1 MNGVFAHPGP
11 RRVGLNPSGSG
22 DDAKGA
28 VAAAL
33 HEGVARLPEDAKISG
48 HPLRVGGDKA
58 AQTVSVRIDFLLVV
72 KHPGHIVSR
81 VVEGDGKN
89 EVARHSPLHVD
100 TPPPPQIS
108 VFDTGREYSG
118 NRNRV
123 QVAGDEDACRRSGV
137 CSRRHRVAVSNDL
150 EVTGTSQRRLN
161 PVGKVLFVARHAVDI
176 AEKTRELDDTNI
188 DGERG
193 GGGGHASS
201 VSGAGVSAS
210 LVGMSAGFAHGY
222 GLQTIDSNGQVLDTW
237 FPEPKLGAAPEGFEP
252 RLVPSRLS
260 HLEGEDTLREVTRIG
275 VGIEIS
281 LDEAPASVSDA
292 YLRLHLLSHTLVLPN
307 TISLEGIFP
316 ILPIVAFTTRGPVSV
331 EVAEKKRIEL
341 QDAGAHII
349 AIDRFGPMTNY
360 VVPQGVRIADTSR
373 VRLGA
378 HLASGTTVMH
388 EGFVNFNAGTLG
400 HSMVEGR
407 ISQGVVVGDGSD
419 IGGGASIMGTLSGG
433 GKEVVSIGR
442 RCLLGANSGVGI
454 SLGDDCVVEAG
465 LYVTA
470 GTKITLFGDGEP
482 RAVKARELS
491 GSSGL
496 LFRRNS
502 ENGAVEALP
511 RNGVGVTL
519 NPALHGTD

>member
-1 MNGVFAHPGP
+1 M
-11 RRVGLNPSGSG
+11 GLNPTSS
-22 DDAKGA
+22 DHRPEGA

-33 HEGVARLPEDAKISG
+33 DTRVAWFAEDPKISH
-48 HPLRVGGDKA
+48 HPLGVGGNKVS
-58 AQTVSVRIDFLLVV
+58 QTVSVGVDFFLVI
-72 KHPGHIVSR
+72 KHPGDVVSG
-81 VVEGDGKN
+81 VIQCGSED
-89 EVARHSPLHVD
+89 EVACHSPLHVD
-100 TPPPPQIS
+100 TSPTPQVA
-108 VFDTGREYSG
+108 VFDAGRECSG
-118 NRNRV
+118 NRNGV
-123 QVAGDEDACRRSGV
+123 QVPGNEDARWAPGL
-137 CSRRHRVAVSNDL
+137 CSRRHSVPVSDDFQ
-150 EVTGTSQRRLN
+150 VSGARQGCLN
-161 PVGKVLFVARHAVDI
+161 PVGEVFLIPGHTVDVTQKSGQLDNTGIDRQGAR
-176 AEKTRELDDTNI
+176 RW
-188 DGERG
+188 
-193 GGGGHASS
+193 GHASS
-201 VSGAGVSAS
+201 VSGVVDSTS

-222 GLQTIDSNGQVLDTW
+222 GLQTIDSSGQVLDTW

-252 RLVPSRLS
+252 RLVPSRLA
-260 HLEGEDTLREVTRIG
+260 HLEGEDPLREVTRIG
-275 VGIEIS
+275 VGLEIT
-281 LDEAPASVSDA
+281 LDDAPRSVADA
-292 YLRLHLLSHTLVLPN
+292 YLRLHLLSHTLVRPN
-307 TISLEGIFP
+307 SVSLEGIFQ
-316 ILPIVAFTTRGPVSV
+316 ILPIVAFTTRGPVSPD
-331 EVAEKKRIEL
+331 VAERKRIDL
-341 QDAGAHII
+341 QDAGAHIV

-360 VVPQGVRIADTSR
+360 VVPEGVRIADTSR

-407 ISQGVVVGDGSD
+407 ISQGVIVGDGSD

-433 GKEVVSIGR
+433 GKEVVSIGK

-470 GTKITLFGDGEP
+470 GIKITLFGDGEP

-511 RNGVGVTL
+511 RSGVGVAL
-519 NPALHGTD
+519 NPALHSV